1 MMRSAVGL
9 AGLMLVCATGG
20 AGAQVTPA
28 RSGAAIYRDAC
39 RQCHGVNGR
48 GVPAAALGLPV
59 QPRDLTDCQAG
70 PREADADWLAI
81 IRDGGPARAFH
92 RSMPALGGALNDT
105 ELRLVLSYART
116 LCTNTAWPRGELN
129 FPKALGTE
137 KAFPE
142 DEVLVTETVDL
153 EGDGSAK
160 TKAVYEKRFG
170 PRNQIEVVVPVAAQP
185 VDGSWTAGFGDMAF
199 AFKRVLVASH
209 ARGSIVSITG
219 ELSLPTASA
228 TDGWGAGYAALESF
242 VTAGQVLPGDGFV
255 QFQGGVA
262 FPHSPDAKREGFSR
276 FVLGKT
282 FMRASGREFSPMVE
296 LLGVKE
302 FGDGQKMQ
310 WDVMPEMQV
319 TLSTRKHIRT
329 NVGLRIP
336 LTDGAVR
343 KTQLMFYLLWDW
355 FDGRFFEGW

>member
-1 MMRSAVGL
+1 MRSVIGM
-9 AGLMLVCATGG
+9 AGLMLVGISGLAS
-20 AGAQVTPA
+20 AQTAAP
-28 RSGAAIYRDAC
+28 RTGAAIFKEAC
-39 RQCHGVNGR
+39 QQCHGTNGR
-48 GVPAAALGLPV
+48 GVPAAVLGLPV

-70 PREADADWLAI
+70 PREGDADWLAI

-92 RSMPALGGALNDT
+92 PTMPALGGALSDA
-105 ELRLVLSYART
+105 ELRLVLAHART
-116 LCTNTAWPRGELN
+116 LCTDASWPRGELN
-129 FPKALGTE
+129 FPKAIATE

-142 DEVLVTETVDL
+142 DELLVTQTVDL
-153 EGDGSAK
+153 EGDGGTK

-170 PRNQIEVVVPVAAQP
+170 PRNQIEFVVPISAQP
-185 VDGSWTAGFGDMAF
+185 VNGSWTAGVGDMAF

-209 ARGSIVSITG
+209 ARGSIVSVTG
-219 ELSLPTASA
+219 ELIMPTASA
-228 TDGWGAGYAALESF
+228 TDGWGAGHAAFEPFL
-242 VTAGQVLPGDGFV
+242 TAGQVLPGDSFF
-255 QFQGGVA
+255 QFQGGLA
-262 FPHSPDAKREGFSR
+262 FPHSSDAKREGFSR

-282 FMRASGREFSPMVE
+282 FTRASGREFSPMVE

-302 FGDGQKMQ
+302 FADGQKMQ
-310 WDVMPEMQV
+310 WDVMPEMQI

-355 FDGRFFEGW
+355 FDGGFFEGW